1 MSSVSEVKPKEYTL
15 DEVKNHTTADNC
27 WLIIGNESNGACVCL
42 FAVCVYAF
50 VGVIRVLQESRA
62 EFTLSLIAKPIHSRC

>member
-27 WLIIGNESNGACVCL
+27 WLIIGNESNGACVC
-42 FAVCVYAF
+42 VCVCLCVCWSHPCTAI
-50 VGVIRVLQESRA
+50 GSGGIH
-62 EFTLSLIAKPIHSRC
+62 SLIAKPIHSRC